1 MDDPDSICIVRECRE
16 LEAAYDL
23 KCTDAI
29 FSRDGSVGQQDIK
42 KEILLADR
50 TLLLDGCTK

>member
-1 MDDPDSICIVRECRE
+1 MDDPDSICIVRECRQ

-42 KEILLADR
+42 KE
-50 TLLLDGCTK
+50 TSG